1 MMNTGNNNKVLLSLL
16 VLLLLTN
23 VGMLWYFTREEKIEA
38 KPVSRTERMAAMV
51 QKELG
56 LTDEQK
62 QQYITLRLKRDSLLA
77 PLNADLR
84 AAKVEMI
91 NLLKQD
97 NVPDSVV
104 QAVAEKI
111 AARQVPIETEFYRHF
126 IRVKAMCQP
135 QQYSAFDSLLNRM
148 VRRNTG
154 DTTVPS
160 GN

>member
-56 LTDEQK
+56 FTDEQK
-62 QQYITLRLKRDSLLA
+62 QHYITLRLKRDSLLA

-84 AAKVEMI
+84 AAKMEMI
-91 NLLKQD
+91 NLLKQE

-104 QAVAEKI
+104 LAVAEKI
-111 AARQVPIETEFYRHF
+111 AAKQVPIEMEFYRHF

>member
-16 VLLLLTN
+16 VLLLVTN

-51 QKELG
+51 QKELS

>member
-56 LTDEQK
+56 FTDEQK
-62 QQYITLRLKRDSLLA
+62 QHYITLRLKRDSLLA

-84 AAKVEMI
+84 AAKLEMI
-91 NLLKQD
+91 NLLKQE
-97 NVPDSVV
+97 NVPDSAV
-104 QAVAEKI
+104 QWVAEKI
-111 AARQVPIETEFYRHF
+111 AAKQVPIEMEFYRHF

>member
-1 MMNTGNNNKVLLSLL
+1 MNTGNNNKVLLSLL

-23 VGMLWYFTREEKIEA
+23 IGMLWYFTREEKIET

-51 QKELG
+51 QREMN

-62 QQYITLRLKRDSLLA
+62 QQYIALRLKRDSLLA

-84 AAKVEMI
+84 AAKLEMI

-97 NVPDSVV
+97 NVPDSMVK
-104 QAVAEKI
+104 AVADKI
-111 AARQVPIETEFYRHF
+111 AAKQVPIEMEFYKHF
-126 IRVKAMCQP
+126 VRIKAMCQP
-135 QQYSAFDSLLNRM
+135 QQYGSFDSLLNRM

-154 DTTVPS
+154 DTTVPG

>member
-23 VGMLWYFTREEKIEA
+23 VGMLWYFTREEKIEE
-38 KPVSRTERMAAMV
+38 KPMSRTERMANMV

-56 LTDEQK
+56 FSEDQK
-62 QQYITLRLKRDSLLA
+62 QQYIALRLKRDSLLA

-84 AAKVEMI
+84 AAKLEMI

-104 QAVAEKI
+104 LSVAQKI
-111 AARQVPIETEFYRHF
+111 AAKQVPIETEFYKHF
-126 IRVKAMCQP
+126 IRIKAMCQP
-135 QQYSAFDSLLNRM
+135 QQYNAFDSLLNRM

-154 DTTVPS
+154 DTTIPAA
-160 GN
+160 N